1 MYVTKA
7 TVSRWESGNRL
18 PDAIMIYRL
27 AKVLNTNVELLL
39 SAAEK
44 DEVPNVI
51 MVDDRKLILSGGL
64 STLE

>member
-1 MYVTKA
+1 
-7 TVSRWESGNRL
+7 
-18 PDAIMIYRL
+18 MIYRL